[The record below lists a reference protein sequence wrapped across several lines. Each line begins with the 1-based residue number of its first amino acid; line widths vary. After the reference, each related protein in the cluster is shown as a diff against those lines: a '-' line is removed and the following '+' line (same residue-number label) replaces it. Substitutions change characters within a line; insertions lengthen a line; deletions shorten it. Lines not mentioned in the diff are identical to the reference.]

1 MRYWKAF
8 ITIVLLTWVSRT
20 KADNLT
26 VDPVSMKVGETKEV
40 GIILLNPTNQYVA
53 FQFDIDLPDGI
64 TIVDNDAGEPD
75 ITLNEERI
83 CGHTLTVIKKGSNQY
98 GILAYSFPVATF
110 EGIDGALVYM
120 TLKAEEKISEEAL
133 PMLIKSQVFTA
144 KSGDEYKWTD
154 ISSAITVETNPGDA
168 NGDGVID
175 QMDIK
180 ASVNYI
186 MTGIAEGFYFQNA
199 DISGDK
205 VVNVADI
212 VEIVKI
218 IK

>member
-1 MRYWKAF
+1 
-8 ITIVLLTWVSRT
+8 
-20 KADNLT
+20 
-26 VDPVSMKVGETKEV
+26 
-40 GIILLNPTNQYVA
+40 
-53 FQFDIDLPDGI
+53 
-64 TIVDNDAGEPD
+64 
-75 ITLNEERI
+75 
-83 CGHTLTVIKKGSNQY
+83 
-98 GILAYSFPVATF
+98 
-110 EGIDGALVYM
+110 M